1 MRSFRPPAPTRLL
14 ILAFLA
20 VSMTGCAGTRPM
32 RPILAALDCRPYL
45 EPLRPRTPAIPR
57 PAAETVGQVLA
68 FADGQ
73 TAQLDEANRRG
84 DTILAVVDICQARQG
99 ALLEALTPK
108 PWWKRLWKG

>member
-1 MRSFRPPAPTRLL
+1 M
-14 ILAFLA
+14 
-20 VSMTGCAGTRPM
+20 
-32 RPILAALDCRPYL
+32 
-45 EPLRPRTPAIPR
+45 
-57 PAAETVGQVLA
+57 GQVLA